1 MSTVDNPDLTQDTA
15 QASLPREAEQ
25 AGEDPKGNP
34 IWFEKTVEYAFALK
48 YLSEYDM
55 ICPLDGDHERIGD
68 TILGTNSLWC
78 VIEFKL
84 DKPGVGRPAKAE
96 LADGKK
102 TVASSNLMAA
112 EKAKFKGGHV
122 AWDKLQQ
129 YREKAAN
136 LNFHHIVYGQAVDSK
151 ISLGAC
157 DYWNTL
163 SPRNVGELL
172 TTFSVEKKQ
181 FFDYIDVFV
190 KAKSPAKPGSLGE
203 DGEGGGNDDGDG
215 DGNGDGDGGQGVD
228 GGDKGPKGGGGGG
241 VEMVVGDLKFTYV
254 FGIRTD
260 KEKKEIFFGPLLACY
275 DLFAP
280 RSEGPPATEDAPHGS
295 PPRGPNPFF
304 ITKSLGLRTLP
315 DMLANRNYV
324 HKKSEEA

>member
-15 QASLPREAEQ
+15 QESLPREAEQ
-25 AGEDPKGNP
+25 AGKHSKGKP

-48 YLSEYDM
+48 HLSEYDI

-84 DKPGVGRPAKAE
+84 DKPGVGRPAKPE
-96 LADGKK
+96 LRDGEE
-102 TVASSNLMAA
+102 TVASSKLIAA
-112 EKAKFKGGHV
+112 EKAKFKGDAV
-122 AWDKLQQ
+122 AWNKLQE
-129 YREKAAN
+129 YREKPGN
-136 LNFHHIVYGQAVDSK
+136 INFHHIVYGQAEDSK

-163 SPRNVGELL
+163 SSRDVGELL
-172 TTFSVEKKQ
+172 TKFSVEKKL
-181 FFDYIDVFV
+181 FFDYIEVFV
-190 KAKSPAKPGSLGE
+190 KAKSPAKPGSLGK
-203 DGEGGGNDDGDG
+203 DGKGGGDDDGG
-215 DGNGDGDGGQGVD
+215 GDGDGGQSVD
-228 GGDKGPKGGGGGG
+228 GGDKGPKDGGSGG
-241 VEMVVGDLKFTYV
+241 VELVVGDLEFTYV
-254 FGIRTD
+254 FGIKTD

-280 RSEGPPATEDAPHGS
+280 RSEGPPATEDAPNGS
-295 PPRGPNPFF
+295 PPPGPNPFF
-304 ITKSLGLRTLP
+304 ITKSLGPLTLP
-315 DMLANRNYV
+315 DMLANRNHV